1 MSLSSTPG
9 AVQSRFPEISQEL
22 QSNQGQ
28 VSISIT
34 WGIERQS
41 QQRVTYNQTFL
52 AIPQTLAARGNAKS
66 PQSPSH
72 RMISQQEFNL

>member
-1 MSLSSTPG
+1 MPLSSTSG
-9 AVQSRFPEISQEL
+9 EVKSRFQEIFQEV

-41 QQRVTYNQTFL
+41 QQRVTYSQTFPDS
-52 AIPQTLAARGNAKS
+52 ATHTPY
-66 PQSPSH
+66 
-72 RMISQQEFNL
+72 